1 MRGLQLPWGSDVA
14 KGMKPT
20 AVIVL
25 LADDKSSDY
34 DGSSGPRKRGRP
46 SETRVHGG
54 AESTKRT
61 HRTPATRT
69 QARFNSIS
77 KAAGRGAERLGSTT
91 ARGVYHR
98 SLLGLSVPQGSVG
111 APEQEQPSWV
121 EEREQIETRR
131 DTGSSAP
138 QQIVLQENAED
149 EEDLREIPANLSER
163 ERLMLQMTQAEK
175 ERGAVRVIKCK
186 LCPKPRFGTWLTFRR
201 HCKSCEQHP
210 SEVKFC
216 PRCGDYFG
224 RPDSRGRHEDKKHQE
239 ACLNT
244 PQHEAKQK
252 REKVERLL
260 KAFEPRLTQC
270 LRNGED
276 IQPRFS
282 QVINK
287 IFSNTSKKATRS
299 EEISLEG
306 DSWAAGLC

>member
-1 MRGLQLPWGSDVA
+1 M
-14 KGMKPT
+14 
-20 AVIVL
+20 IVL
-25 LADDKSSDY
+25 LADDDTNSDE
-34 DGSSGPRKRGRP
+34 DRSGGPKKRGRP
-46 SETRVHGG
+46 NETRVHGG

-61 HRTPATRT
+61 RRAPATRT
-69 QARFNSIS
+69 RTPINRIS

-121 EEREQIETRR
+121 EEREQAETRR

-244 PQHEAKQK
+244 PQHEARQK

-260 KAFEPRLTQC
+260 KAFGPRLTQC